1 MPNPRDWFRRR
12 RTPPSERSDPLGQL
26 PVFAFGRREDA
37 AEERTEPALRID
49 GAERPGGTDEPPRQ
63 VVPPPPARLTGIRG
77 GRVIEPEAFAVRPE
91 VTRAANE
98 PDGDEQPELKVAN
111 FTVRRRAFFIPR
123 RPPVAAGLVDE
134 APTATADEAAPE
146 PGDTGEPQLRA
157 EPAQRPA
164 ETHRVEKLPRKAEPP
179 ASSPPETE
187 PASRQAVAPP
197 PPRFDAGR
205 PQPPRQMP
213 SEEEMAMPG
222 FTLAAPGVSWVKSR
236 TNLQDLGAV
245 NAVLRDAFTP
255 TRPKQQAGF
264 FSGRHAQL
272 QRIIAGI
279 EEERAHIVLYG
290 ERGSGKTSLANIV
303 AAKAEEAGYHVVK
316 LACASDL
323 EFDEVFR
330 IALRRIP
337 AAFLNEALGVTHKA
351 GIESFEQLLP
361 PGEVGVADLIRVLE
375 RIHDRHVILIL
386 DEYDRITSA
395 ATKNKLAE
403 LIKNMSDASAP
414 VTILLIGVAENVD
427 ELLGRHPSLR
437 RTLVTIP
444 LPLMTNHEIEGII
457 ATGERKSGLSFAPE
471 VRRTIVDF
479 AQGLPY
485 HAQLL
490 CLFAARSAVR
500 RHSSRVEGQDLRY
513 AIERAAD
520 EAESRVKDAYNLAIA
535 PPDGHVFK
543 DLLFAAARA
552 ASDEFGTFTLGDVS
566 AAESALPIAD
576 GLARLA
582 EADRGAVLRRLST
595 PDGPRWQFFN
605 QMMRHYVIVR
615 QAAER
620 GLA

>member
-1 MPNPRDWFRRR
+1 ML
-12 RTPPSERSDPLGQL
+12 E
-26 PVFAFGRREDA
+26 FGRAGRLA
-37 AEERTEPALRID
+37 HERHEPALRV
-49 GAERPGGTDEPPRQ
+49 APGGDAAPKA
-63 VVPPPPARLTGIRG
+63 VPPPPPRLSAVRG
-77 GRVIEPEAFAVRPE
+77 GRIIEPESFDVRPE
-91 VTRAANE
+91 VVRAGNE
-98 PDGDEQPELKVAN
+98 AAEEEQEEAKVAA
-111 FTVRRRAFFIPR
+111 FAVRRRAFFIAR
-123 RPPVAAGLVDE
+123 RSPAAGGVPAATVAETTAGSTGPVASAEPWAVE
-134 APTATADEAAPE
+134 PRQPMPE
-146 PGDTGEPQLRA
+146 PA
-157 EPAQRPA
+157 AMPARSGRPA
-164 ETHRVEKLPRKAEPP
+164 DPSPLPRFEPVRPEAQAP
-179 ASSPPETE
+179 AHPVRE
-187 PASRQAVAPP
+187 P
-197 PPRFDAGR
+197 DAGD
-205 PQPPRQMP
+205 P
-213 SEEEMAMPG
+213 SMPG

-236 TNLQDLGAV
+236 TTLQDLGAV

-264 FSGRHAQL
+264 FSGRHRQL

-316 LACASDL
+316 LACSSDL

-337 AAFLNEALGVTHKA
+337 ASFLDEGIGVTHRA
-351 GIESFEQLLP
+351 GIDNFEQLLP
-361 PGEVGVADLIRVLE
+361 EGEVGVADLIRVLE
-375 RIHDRHVILIL
+375 RIHDRHVILVL
-386 DEYDRITSA
+386 DEYDRITSDT
-395 ATKNKLAE
+395 TKNKLAE

-444 LPLMTNHEIEGII
+444 LPLMTAREIEGII
-457 ATGERKSGLSFAPE
+457 ATGEAKSGLTFAPE
-471 VRRTIVDF
+471 VRRRIVEF

-500 RHSSRVEGQDLRY
+500 RRSSRVEGQDLRY
-513 AIERAAD
+513 AVERAAD
-520 EAESRVKDAYNLAIA
+520 EAESRIKEAYNLAVA
-535 PPDGHVFK
+535 YPDGQRFK

-552 ASDEFGTFTLGDVS
+552 ASDEFGTFALADVAVPEGS
-566 AAESALPIAD
+566 LPIAD
-576 GLARLA
+576 GLARLV
-582 EADRGAVLRRLST
+582 EPERGAVLRRLAT

-605 QMMRHYVIVR
+605 QMMRHYVLVR

-620 GLA
+620 GLV

>member
-12 RTPPSERSDPLGQL
+12 LPQSERPD
-26 PVFAFGRREDA
+26 DT
-37 AEERTEPALRID
+37 ERTVLDWTRHERAANERHEPALRID
-49 GAERPGGTDEPPRQ
+49 PAASAEQAPSEA
-63 VVPPPPARLTGIRG
+63 VPPPPARVTGARG

-91 VTRAANE
+91 VARPAHEARHEERREST
-98 PDGDEQPELKVAN
+98 VAS
-111 FTVRRRAFFIPR
+111 FAVRRRAVFIPR
-123 RPPVAAGLVDE
+123 RPAVAAGPLGS
-134 APTATADEAAPE
+134 EAAVASEEREDDMAP
-146 PGDTGEPQLRA
+146 DIAA
-157 EPAQRPA
+157 EPAPAPESDLHPSLPRFESVRPEQPRPMPA
-164 ETHRVEKLPRKAEPP
+164 E
-179 ASSPPETE
+179 
-187 PASRQAVAPP
+187 
-197 PPRFDAGR
+197 DADG
-205 PQPPRQMP
+205 P
-213 SEEEMAMPG
+213 MPG

-236 TNLQDLGAV
+236 TTLQDLGAV

-264 FSGRHAQL
+264 FSGRHKQL

-316 LACASDL
+316 LACSSDL
-323 EFDEVFR
+323 DFDEIFR

-337 AAFLNEALGVTHKA
+337 AAFLNEGIGVTHRA
-351 GIESFEQLLP
+351 GIETFEQLLP
-361 PGEVGVADLIRVLE
+361 EGEIGVADLIRVLE
-375 RIHDRHVILIL
+375 RIHDRHVILVL
-386 DEYDRITSA
+386 DEYDRITSE

-437 RTLVTIP
+437 RTLLTVP
-444 LPLMTNHEIEGII
+444 LPLMTAREIEGII
-457 ATGERKSGLSFAPE
+457 GTGERKSGLTFAPN
-471 VRRTIVDF
+471 VRSTIVGF

-500 RHSSRVEGQDLRY
+500 RRSARVEGQDLRY
-513 AIERAAD
+513 AVERAAD
-520 EAESRVKDAYNLAIA
+520 EAESRVKEAYNLAVA
-535 PPDGHVFK
+535 YPDGAIFK
-543 DLLFAAARA
+543 ELLFAAACA
-552 ASDEFGTFTLGDVS
+552 PSDTFGTFALADVTPP
-566 AAESALPIAD
+566 AAGPPLAD
-576 GLARLA
+576 GLARLT
-582 EADRGAVLRRLST
+582 EPERGAVLRRLAT

-615 QAAER
+615 QAGER
-620 GLA
+620 GLV